1 MELAERYKIVPMGSY
16 LDMGSTVVTESVNC
30 KDLHHATIIFQFHDI
45 GTASPVLTVHS
56 GATDGAMTSDLTFRY
71 AFGSAAA
78 LAATSDVLGATAT
91 SAALTITHGTY
102 DNFMLVV
109 DVDMS
114 EMDVENGEPWITA
127 EFTDPGTATGHVTA
141 IGIFRPRY
149 ANNVSATVT
158 A

>member
-1 MELAERYKIVPMGSY
+1 MFYEKLKIVPMGSY

-30 KDLHHATIIFQFHDI
+30 KNLHRGTLVFIFHDI

-56 GATDGAMTSDLTFRY
+56 GATTGAMTSDLTFRY
-71 AFGSAAA
+71 AWGSAAT
-78 LAATSDVLGATAT
+78 LSATADVLGATST

-102 DNFMLVV
+102 DNFMLCV

-114 EMDVENGEPWITA
+114 DMDIDNNEFWLTA
-127 EFTDPGTATGHVTA
+127 EFTDPGTATGHVTC
-141 IGIFRPRY
+141 IGVFEPRY
-149 ANNVSATVT
+149 PENQSASVM